1 MAFPILAVL
10 AAVASDMQN
19 RQAKRHAIQ
28 GAGDAT
34 RNQIL
39 STRGRQLGGQPYDQ
53 MSANLGSQLSSI
65 DRQARDSSN
74 NNIGRLIAAY
84 GKSFGD
90 EPDERMIGENN
101 DIPTVDDL
109 GAGNRSGLSM
119 VDSLFANE
127 PATMPSTGALGSVD
141 SLFGREPSKLYEEDP
156 WGSGAF

>member
-28 GAGDAT
+28 EAGDAT
-34 RNQIL
+34 RHQIL
-39 STRGRQLGGQPYDQ
+39 ATRARQLGGQPYSQ
-53 MSANLGSQLSSI
+53 MSADLSSQLSNI
-65 DRQARDSSN
+65 ERQARDNSN

-84 GKSFGD
+84 GNQKP
-90 EPDERMIGENN
+90 EPKERMIGENG

-109 GAGNRSGLSM
+109 GAGNRSGLQM
-119 VDSLFANE
+119 VDGLFANE
-127 PATMPSTGALGSVD
+127 PTSMPSAGALGSVD
-141 SLFGREPSKLYEEDP
+141 SIFGGEPTKLYEDDP